1 MVRNFNP
8 DQCLC
13 LLYISTSVKGEL
25 HLPFPFFLLAQDTS
39 VDNIIIICIYRLSF
53 NVRGL
58 VTISRVVVVMVNGC
72 LVGWEE
78 EEGEGKFDYIIFTSN
93 IIW

>member
-1 MVRNFNP
+1 MSLSLIYFDMRQGRSLVAF
-8 DQCLC
+8 
-13 LLYISTSVKGEL
+13 S
-25 HLPFPFFLLAQDTS
+25 FFLLAQDTS

-72 LVGWEE
+72 LVGWEK